1 MRLRSQIIASAL
13 ALATIM
19 GGITATALPSGAA
32 VAGPK
37 ANDEIHFLTIP
48 AMKAHRAAQ
57 ATISSN
63 AIGQTT
69 QTAGSVMSAHGGIDG
84 IEVTTGAP
92 KVYVVFYGS
101 QWGTEST
108 DGNGHANFTGDPS
121 GMAPRLQAMLAGLGT
136 NSEGWSGVMTQY
148 CDGVANG
155 TTSCSSSAAH
165 VGYPTGGALA
175 GVWYDNSVAS
185 ISQTTGHT
193 LAAEAVAAAGHF
205 GNTTATQ
212 NRSAQYVI
220 VSPTGTHPDGF
231 NTSSTNWCAWHDFN
245 GDTTLV
251 GGAASSSYGD
261 IAFTNLPYL
270 PDMGASCG
278 ANYVNAGTAGALDGV
293 SIVEGHEYAETITD
307 QNPSGG
313 WYDNTSGG
321 ENGDLCAWKGT
332 GGTGGAQN
340 VTMAT
345 GSFPMQA
352 TWSNSNAA
360 CAISDPI
367 VTGGTGANDFSIGA
381 SPTSGSVAQGATAT
395 ATISTSTTS
404 GSSQSVAFTASG
416 LPTGATAT
424 FSPAS
429 VTSGSSSTL
438 SIATTASTPTGT
450 YPVTVT
456 GTATSGTHTV
466 TYTLTVTARVAN
478 DFSIT
483 PSATS
488 TSITTGKSGT
498 ITIATKTTSGV
509 AQAVALTVTG
519 APAGTTA
526 TLSPTSVNSGTNSTL
541 TIAVGAATAA
551 GTSTLTVTGTATSGS
566 HSATI
571 TLTVTAAPKNDFSIT
586 LSPTSASV
594 GQGSSASSTVSTAT
608 TSGTSQ
614 TVALSVSG
622 APAGVT
628 ATFGS
633 NSVTSGRSTT
643 LSIKTTATTAPGTY
657 PLTVTGTTTSGTHT
671 ATYTLTVTAVV
682 PSTFSIS
689 LSPTSGTVAPGGS
702 TTSKLTTTTT
712 SGNAQTVSFSSNGAP
727 PGVTVSFSSS
737 SVTSGGSVTVTF
749 STGRRVQVG
758 TYTITISAKATSG
771 TQTTTYTLTT

>member
-1 MRLRSQIIASAL
+1 MRIRSQFIASVLAAATVVGGLTASAL
-13 ALATIM
+13 P
-19 GGITATALPSGAA
+19 GGAA
-32 VAGPK
+32 TSHVSK
-37 ANDEIHFLTIP
+37 SDEVRFLTIP
-48 AMKAHRAAQ
+48 AMKAQRAAHLSS
-57 ATISSN
+57 SSN
-63 AIGQTT
+63 TAGQST
-69 QTAGSVMSAHGGIDG
+69 QAAGSVMSAHGGIDG

-108 DGNGHANFTGDPS
+108 DGNGYANFTGDPS

-136 NSEGWSGVMTQY
+136 DNETWSGVMTQF

-205 GNTTATQ
+205 GNTAAAE

-231 NTSSTNWCAWHDFN
+231 NTASANWCAWHDYN
-245 GDTTLV
+245 GDSSLG
-251 GGAASSSYGD
+251 GGAAASSYGD

-278 ANYVNAGTAGALDGV
+278 ANYVNAGTSGALDGV
-293 SIVEGHEYAETITD
+293 TIVEGHEYAETITD

-313 WYDNTSGG
+313 WYDNASGG
-321 ENGDLCAWKGT
+321 ETGDLCAWKGT

-345 GSFPMQA
+345 GQFPMQA

-360 CAISDPI
+360 CEISDPI
-367 VTGGTGANDFSIGA
+367 VTDGTGANDFSIGDA
-381 SPTSGSVAQGATAT
+381 PTSGSVGQGSTAT
-395 ATISTSTTS
+395 TTISTSTTS

-424 FSPAS
+424 FSSPS
-429 VTSGSSSTL
+429 VTSGSSTTL
-438 SIATTASTPTGT
+438 SIATTGSTPTGT
-450 YPVTVT
+450 YPITVT

-466 TYTLTVTARVAN
+466 TYTLTVTTPVVN
-478 DFSIT
+478 DFSVT
-483 PSATS
+483 PASSTTSIVAGKSATDS
-488 TSITTGKSGT
+488 
-498 ITIATKTTSGV
+498 IATKTVSGSS
-509 AQAVALTVTG
+509 QTVALSVSG
-519 APAGTTA
+519 APTGTTA
-526 TLSPTSVNSGTNSTL
+526 TLSPTSVTSGSSSTL
-541 TIAVGAATAA
+541 TIAVGASTTP
-551 GTSTLTVTGTATSGS
+551 GTYTLTVTGTATSGT
-566 HSATI
+566 HTATI

-594 GQGSSASSTVSTAT
+594 GQGSSASSTASTAT
-608 TSGTSQ
+608 TSGSSQ

-622 APAGVT
+622 APTGVT
-628 ATFGS
+628 ATLGS
-633 NSVTSGRSTT
+633 GSVTSGRSTT
-643 LSIKTTATTAPGTY
+643 LSIKTTAATTPGTY
-657 PLTVTGTTTSGTHT
+657 TLTVTGTATSGTHT

-682 PSTFSIS
+682 PNAFSIS
-689 LSPTSGTVAPGGS
+689 LNQSTGTVTPGSS
-702 TTSKLTTTTT
+702 TTATLTTATT
-712 SGNAQTVSFSSNGAP
+712 SGNAQTVSFSSSGAP
-727 PGVTVSFSSS
+727 SGVTVSFSPS
-737 SVTSGGSVTVTF
+737 SVTSGGAVTVTF
-749 STGRRVQVG
+749 STTRRVAVG
-758 TYTITISAKATSG
+758 TSTITISAKATSG